1 VTAVPRPPRLARA
14 LVRLCALGR
23 RRSDL
28 EADLQDVYTA
38 RVAAHGLRYARRR
51 FYADVWSVWWR
62 PLRRTEPGAR
72 WSMRLGQGARD
83 ALRLWRARPG
93 LTALAV
99 VTLAL
104 ASGAAML
111 CFSLLDAI
119 AFKPLPVSRPEQ
131 LVAISAVDAQG
142 QEHGLAPRAL
152 QALGSRQ
159 QVLSVLC
166 GYGETWLP
174 VTIRSQQVQS
184 AVETVS
190 GAYFDLVGIHALMGR
205 LLEPTDDG
213 PKPAATR
220 RVAVLGERF
229 WRNRFAADAN
239 VVGTT
244 VVVAGEPLTI
254 VGVAPESFVGMQ
266 IEVAPDVV
274 IPLQTLAAYLG
285 TAPDSMPYPYVLGRL
300 RAGGTAQRAQA
311 ALEAMWPSLMAQTV
325 APSLD
330 GHARQQ
336 ALNRRPIVTSVTTGF
351 SFLRPQYQAS
361 LRLLTALAGWMLL
374 TAGVSLAGLLVA
386 RAIAR
391 APELRMRVALG
402 ASRADLARQ
411 IVVESACLAI
421 AGTLAGLLLA
431 RWAAP
436 ILLGLLHPSVQHMT
450 VNLAI
455 DWRVAAASLGLA
467 TAIAIVLS
475 LAPAW
480 IASRVASL
488 SASAHAR
495 TVTTSYTRWSEGLLA
510 AQLAVSLMLVIGAG
524 LFVRTL
530 VNLSDT
536 NLGFDSHGLL
546 AVWLQPKADGYR
558 GMNDLEYY
566 PALLADLSSIPG
578 VRSAALLPA
587 LPFGGGTGQST
598 VTPSATPPQPL
609 APLTDAETV
618 SPGFFGA
625 VGVPLIRGR
634 DFTWHDTPESPRV
647 ALLSESLATRLFP
660 QGDAIGHQVRVGAAP
675 THQAVAVVGIV
686 GDIRFNDAHAPATP
700 TIYLSKAQELHLE
713 WPIIALRTT
722 TGATTIEAEIR
733 RRIEAFGR
741 ENVYSLRDFETM
753 RHDDLMR
760 ERLAAYLGGA
770 FGGLAVLLAAIGAF
784 GLVSQSVARRTR
796 ELGLRLALGASP
808 AGLGQ
813 MVLRQAVRLAVIG
826 TALGL
831 PAAWAAAR
839 LVDSELY
846 GVTTH
851 DPMVFGTAIVALVS
865 IVVLAAWAPA
875 RRAVRLSPLDALRV
889 D

>member
-1 VTAVPRPPRLARA
+1 
-14 LVRLCALGR
+14 VRLCALGR
-23 RRSDL
+23 RRSDV

-72 WSMRLGQGARD
+72 WSMRLGQDGRD
-83 ALRLWRARPG
+83 AMRLWRARPG
-93 LTALAV
+93 LTALAIG
-99 VTLAL
+99 TLAL
-104 ASGAAML
+104 ASGAAMI

-119 AFKPLPVSRPEQ
+119 AFKPLPVSRPDQ
-131 LVAISAVDAQG
+131 LVAITSVDAQG
-142 QEHGLAPRAL
+142 QEHGLTPRAL
-152 QALGSRQ
+152 QALGSSQ
-159 QVLSVLC
+159 PVLSGLC

-174 VTIRSQQVQS
+174 VTIRSQHSRS

-190 GAYFDLVGIHALMGR
+190 GAYFDLLGIHALVGR

-213 PKPAATR
+213 PTPAATQ
-220 RVAVLGERF
+220 RVAVLGERL
-229 WRNRFAADAN
+229 WRDRFAGDAD
-239 VVGTT
+239 VVGAT
-244 VVVAGEPLTI
+244 VVVAGEAFTV

-266 IEVAPDVV
+266 IEVAPDLV
-274 IPLQTLAAYLG
+274 IPLQTLAAYIG
-285 TAPDSMPYPYVLGRL
+285 TAPDPTPYSYVLGRL
-300 RAGGTAQRAQA
+300 RPGGTVQRARA
-311 ALEAMWPSLMAQTV
+311 ALEAMWPNLMAETV

-351 SFLRPQYQAS
+351 SFLRPRYQAS

-391 APELRMRVALG
+391 VPELQMRVALG
-402 ASRADLARQ
+402 ASRADLVRQ
-411 IVVESACLAI
+411 LVVESGGLAF
-421 AGTLAGLLLA
+421 AGTLVGLLLA

-436 ILLGLLHPSVQHMT
+436 ILLGFLWPYVQHMT
-450 VNLAI
+450 VSLAI
-455 DWRVAAASLGLA
+455 DWRVATASLGVA
-467 TAIAIVLS
+467 TVMALLLS

-480 IASRVASL
+480 LASRQARLGASG
-488 SASAHAR
+488 HAR
-495 TVTTSYTRWSEGLLA
+495 TVTTSHTRWSEGLLA
-510 AQLAVSLMLVIGAG
+510 AQLAVSLVLVIGAG

-530 VNLSDT
+530 VNLGDT
-536 NLGFDSHGLL
+536 DLGFDPRGLL
-546 AVWLQPKADGYR
+546 AIRVEPKPDGYR
-558 GMNDLEYY
+558 GMNDLEHY
-566 PALLADLSSIPG
+566 PVLLADLSSIPG

-587 LPFGGGTGQST
+587 FPFVGAPSQVS

-609 APLTDAETV
+609 APLITIETV
-618 SPGFFGA
+618 SPDFFGTL
-625 VGVPLIRGR
+625 GVPLVRGR
-634 DFTWHDTPESPRV
+634 DFTWHDATESPRV
-647 ALLSESLATRLFP
+647 AVLSASLATRLFP
-660 QGDAIGHQVRVGAAP
+660 QGDAIGQPVRVGSAP
-675 THQAVAVVGIV
+675 AHQSITVVGIV
-686 GDIRFNDAHAPATP
+686 GDVRFNDVHVPATP

-713 WPIIALRTT
+713 WSPVVLRTT
-722 TGATTIEAEIR
+722 TSAITVEAAIR
-733 RRIEAFGR
+733 RRIEALGR
-741 ENVYSLRDFETM
+741 EDVGEIDSFNTM
-753 RHDDLMR
+753 RDVALTR
-760 ERLAAYLGGA
+760 ERLAASLGGA
-770 FGGLAVLLAAIGAF
+770 FGGLAVVLAAIGAS

-808 AGLGQ
+808 AVLGQ

-831 PAAWAAAR
+831 PSAWATAR

-851 DPMVFGTAIVALVS
+851 DPMVFGTAIVTLVS
-865 IVVLAAWAPA
+865 IVVLAAWAPG